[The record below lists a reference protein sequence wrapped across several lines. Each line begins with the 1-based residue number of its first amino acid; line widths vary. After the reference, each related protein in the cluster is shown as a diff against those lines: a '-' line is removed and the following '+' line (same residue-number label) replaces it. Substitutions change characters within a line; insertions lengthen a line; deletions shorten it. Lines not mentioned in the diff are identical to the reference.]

1 MELFFSITYC
11 SEVRYCFFGSI
22 YVLLTFCTFTLS
34 STMMT
39 CFCAQLNCYVTAAK
53 FYVTAVN
60 LFQGSH
66 GSVKVVEFVSLF

>member
-1 MELFFSITYC
+1 
-11 SEVRYCFFGSI
+11 
-22 YVLLTFCTFTLS
+22 
-34 STMMT
+34 MMT